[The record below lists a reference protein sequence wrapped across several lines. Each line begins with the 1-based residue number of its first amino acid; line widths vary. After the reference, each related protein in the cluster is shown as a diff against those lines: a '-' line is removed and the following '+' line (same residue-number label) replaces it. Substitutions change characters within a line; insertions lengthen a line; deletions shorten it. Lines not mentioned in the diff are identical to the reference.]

1 MTITVRKATSSDA
14 PELGAMLAR
23 AFLDDPVMGWLL
35 PAASAR
41 TARLPPMF
49 AMQLRCLYLRLGEVY
64 TTKDLAG
71 SAVWAP
77 PEAWHTAIR
86 SVVRATPRL
95 VWTLRGR
102 LGSAVR
108 SVAAIE
114 AVHPVESH
122 WYLAVL
128 GTEPARQGEGIGS
141 ALLAPVLDRCDRD
154 WIPAYLESSKESN
167 VAFYR
172 RLGFEV
178 TGTID
183 LPRGGPRVWTMWRD
197 PKP

>member
-1 MTITVRKATSSDA
+1 MTITVRKATTGDA
-14 PELGAMLAR
+14 QELGAVLGR

-35 PAASAR
+35 PAAGAR
-41 TARLPPMF
+41 TTRLPRLF
-49 AMQLRCLYLRLGEVY
+49 AMELRCLYLRFGEVY

-71 SAVWAP
+71 GAVWAP
-77 PEAWHTAIR
+77 PEAWHTAFR
-86 SVVRATPRL
+86 SVLRATPRL

-141 ALLAPVLDRCDRD
+141 ALLAPVLARCDRD
-154 WIPAYLESSKESN
+154 WVPAYLESSKESN
-167 VAFYR
+167 VPFYR

-183 LPRGGPRVWTMWRD
+183 LPSGGPRVWTMWRD

>member
-1 MTITVRKATSSDA
+1 MTTTVRQANASDA
-14 PELGAMLAR
+14 RSLGGVLSR
-23 AFLDDPVMGWLL
+23 AFVDDPVMRWLL
-35 PAASAR
+35 PEHGAR
-41 TARLPPMF
+41 VERLPKLF
-49 AMQLRCLYLRLGEVY
+49 AMELRCLYLRHGEVY

-71 SAVWAP
+71 GAVWAP

-86 SVVRATPRL
+86 SVLRATPRL

-141 ALLAPVLDRCDRD
+141 ALLAPVLARCDRD
-154 WIPAYLESSKESN
+154 WVPAYLESSKESN
-167 VAFYR
+167 IAFYQ

-183 LPRGGPRVWTMWRD
+183 LPSGGPRVWTMWRD